1 MKPEPLPGAR
11 FTVSESRR
19 GGATQGHA
27 YNERQPRL
35 RLARR
40 AAPLQ
45 LYMKSATAIG
55 VVEAIMVSKWELL
68 ETTTPMYTRT
78 PSGRPTTRRCSVYL
92 GKPVRSLRVRSNRYR
107 WGYTRGR
114 LETSA
119 SYAELRLLFFL
130 TCLIH

>member
-68 ETTTPMYTRT
+68 ENNHAYVH
-78 PSGRPTTRRCSVYL
+78 SDSL
-92 GKPVRSLRVRSNRYR
+92 GETDNAEVFCIPGEARSFVAR
-107 WGYTRGR
+107 
-114 LETSA
+114 
-119 SYAELRLLFFL
+119 
-130 TCLIH
+130 